1 MNPATTAKLFARLDR
16 ELWLITSASAVRQSG
31 GLIATFVSQASIVP
45 ELPRL
50 LIGLAKQHHTCQLIE
65 ASSVFVAHLLGEQ
78 HLDWVYRFGLQTGRN
93 ADKLAGL
100 TLRPGVGGV
109 PVLTDAL
116 GWLECRVEA
125 RLDSGDR
132 TLFLAEVVDGT
143 LTDQEPLLTMQR
155 FLQLAPADKL
165 QQLKAAL
172 VRDAAVDAAAITA
185 WRNPPQPPP

>member
-1 MNPATTAKLFARLDR
+1 MNPATPPKLFARLDR
-16 ELWLITSASAVRQSG
+16 ELWLITSAHAGHRG

-125 RLDSGDR
+125 KLDSGDR

-172 VRDAAVDAAAITA
+172 LRDAAVDAAAITA
-185 WRNPPQPPP
+185 WRQGGKD